1 MLKTIEEVKKGLECC
16 KYSRQNV
23 KPNRCDECPYKDEGV
38 MNYSTV
44 WKTCSNRLS
53 QDALIM
59 INTLERDVKY
69 YKNNGGQDA
78 DKT

>member
-1 MLKTIEEVKKGLECC
+1 
-16 KYSRQNV
+16 
-23 KPNRCDECPYKDEGV
+23 
-38 MNYSTV
+38 MNYLTV